1 MRCATPKVV
10 PRESN
15 NRRLQSALSSPV
27 LDRYTSP
34 MKHLPQGLRPLA
46 LVAAFAITTTKPARA
61 TDFDSRNAAEFPK
74 CVSSSATLEKLGTD
88 MKFLEGPQWVP
99 SEGGFL
105 VFSDIPSNELKKWT
119 QKDGISTFRNPS
131 NNTNGNTLDNAGRLV
146 SAEHGSR
153 RVSLTE
159 SDGTIRTIVDQFEG
173 KKLNSP
179 NDVVVS
185 SDGAIW
191 FTDPD
196 YGLQTDPTT
205 KQKIGKEQPGEFV
218 FRHDPKTSQTRAVA
232 RDFVKPNG
240 LCFSPDGKRLYVADS
255 GSPKH
260 IRIFDVKNDS
270 LENGRVFAQIDKGGP
285 DGIRCDTEGRLWSS
299 AGDGVHVFAP
309 NGELLGKILTPESP
323 ANLAFGG
330 PDLMTLFITARKSLY
345 SIPVLAKGVR

>member
-1 MRCATPKVV
+1 MPAHLFTA
-10 PRESN
+10 N
-15 NRRLQSALSSPV
+15 DQQFQSALSSHA
-27 LDRYTSP
+27 LERYTRRMNYRP
-34 MKHLPQGLRPLA
+34 RNVLPRA
-46 LVAAFAITTTKPARA
+46 LVVACAITIGNPADA
-61 TDFDSRNAAEFPK
+61 TDLDVRNTSEFAK
-74 CVSSSATLEKLGTD
+74 CVSPSATLERLGTD

-99 SEGGFL
+99 SSGGFL

-119 QKDGISTFRNPS
+119 QKDGISSFRNPS
-131 NNTNGNTLDNAGRLV
+131 NNTNGNTLDNAGKLV
-146 SAEHGSR
+146 SAEHGAR
-153 RVSLTE
+153 RLSLTE
-159 SDGTIRTIVDQFEG
+159 TDGTVRTLVDQFEG

-185 SDGAIW
+185 ADGAIW

-218 FRHDPKTSQTRAVA
+218 FRYDPKTNQTRAVA

-240 LCFSPDGKRLYVADS
+240 LCFSPDGKHLYIADS

-260 IRIFDVKNDS
+260 IRIFDVKNGG
-270 LENGRVFAQIDKGGP
+270 LENGRVFAQIDKGAP
-285 DGIRCDTEGRLWSS
+285 DGIRCDEEGRLWSS

-330 PDLMTLFITARKSLY
+330 PDLRTLFLTARKSLY
-345 SIPVLAKGVR
+345 SIQVMAKGIR